1 MERINE
7 SSCKEVFDLF
17 QQLNQ
22 VPRASHH
29 EEKVSE
35 WLVSFAKEHDLEVI
49 QDEALNVIIK
59 KPGTEGY
66 EDSETIILQGHMDMV
81 AEKGEGSDHDFSKD
95 PIEFIV
101 DGDFVRANNTT
112 LGADNGIAVAYALAI
127 LVSEDIPHP
136 PLEVLITTNEE
147 NGMDG
152 AFALDPSHLQ
162 GRRLINIDSE
172 VEGELLVS
180 CAGGIGS
187 VTSLPISKKSVSLNT
202 VVEIKAT
209 DFIGGHSG
217 LEINKQRGNATQ
229 ILARILRDTAKDME
243 FELVS
248 IDGGSKHNAIP
259 RNAMAKICVAE
270 ENVSKFEEL
279 AQEWTQTIETE
290 FHNIENGAKI
300 VVSQLDETIEEVM
313 DQDTRDKALAIICL
327 TPTGIVNMST
337 DIEGLV
343 QTSNNLGV
351 VTTHDD
357 KVTFESTTRSSVRT
371 MKFDIAGRI
380 EQIADALGATVE
392 FDQGYPEWQFAQE
405 SKLRDVFAEAYK
417 EQYGKDPV
425 ITAIHAGLECG
436 VFSEKFDG
444 KIDLVSFGPNL
455 FEVHTAGEKMD
466 IASVERTYDHLK
478 LALSKLK

>member
-7 SSCKEVFDLF
+7 SSCKEVFEVF
-17 QQLNQ
+17 QELNQ
-22 VPRASHH
+22 VPRASEH
-29 EEKVSE
+29 EEKVSA
-35 WLVSFAKEHDLEVI
+35 WLVEFAKKHELEVI

-66 EDSETIILQGHMDMV
+66 ENAETIIIQGHMDMV
-81 AEKGEGSDHDFSKD
+81 AEKGEGSDHDFDND

-101 DGDFVRANNTT
+101 DGDFIRANNTT
-112 LGADNGIAVAYALAI
+112 LGADNGIAVAYALTI
-127 LVSEDIPHP
+127 LKSTDIPHP

-152 AFALDPSHLQ
+152 AFALNPEHLQ

-180 CAGGIGS
+180 CAGGIGA
-187 VTSLPISKKSVSLNT
+187 VTSLPLNT
-202 VVEIKAT
+202 VAPTLDTTIEVKVT
-209 DFIGGHSG
+209 GLKGGHSG
-217 LEINKQRGNATQ
+217 LEINRQRGNATQ
-229 ILARILRDTAKDME
+229 LLARILRDLSKDVT

-248 IDGGSKHNAIP
+248 INGGSKHNAIP
-259 RNAMAKICVAE
+259 RNAVAKVVVASE
-270 ENVSKFEEL
+270 GVEIFE
-279 AQEWTQTIETE
+279 AAAKEWTSALKAE
-290 FHNIENGAKI
+290 FHSIDEDVMVEVAK
-300 VVSQLDETIEEVM
+300 LDETVDAVM
-313 DQDTRDKALAIICL
+313 DKATQENTLAIINL
-327 TPTGIVNMST
+327 TPTGVINMST

-351 VTTHDD
+351 VVTHDD
-357 KVTFESTTRSSVRT
+357 EVTFESTIRSSVRT
-371 MKFDIAGRI
+371 MKFDIAGRL
-380 EQIADALGATVE
+380 EQIASLTGASIE
-392 FDQGYPEWQFAQE
+392 FDQGYPEWQYAQE
-405 SKLRDVFAEAYK
+405 SKLRDAFAEAYK
-417 EQYGKDPV
+417 EFYGKDPV

-444 KIDLVSFGPNL
+444 NIDLISFGPNL

-466 IASVERTYDHLK
+466 IASVERTFEHLK

>member
-7 SSCKEVFDLF
+7 SSCKEVFELF

-22 VPRASHH
+22 VPRASQH
-29 EEKVSE
+29 EEAVSE
-35 WLVSFAKEHDLEVI
+35 WLVSFAKDHNLEVV

-66 EDSETIILQGHMDMV
+66 ENSETIILQGHMDMV

-127 LVSEDIPHP
+127 LVSDDIPHP

-162 GRRLINIDSE
+162 GRRLVNIDSE

-187 VTSLPISKKSVSLNT
+187 VTSLPITKTAPKLNT
-202 VVEIKAT
+202 VVELKAT

-217 LEINKQRGNATQ
+217 LEIIKQRGNATQ
-229 ILARILRDTAKDME
+229 ILARVLRDMAKDID

-248 IDGGSKHNAIP
+248 IDGGTKHNAIP
-259 RNAMAKICVAE
+259 RNAVAKICLADGQVTRL
-270 ENVSKFEEL
+270 EEL
-279 AQEWTQTIETE
+279 TKDWTHTLQTE
-290 FHNIENGAKI
+290 FHSIEDGAKI
-300 VVSQLDETIEEVM
+300 VATKLDETVKEVM
-313 DQDTRDKALAIICL
+313 DQESRDKTLAIICL
-327 TPTGIVNMST
+327 TPTGVINMST

-343 QTSNNLGV
+343 QTSNNLGIV
-351 VTTHDD
+351 ITHEN
-357 KVTFESTTRSSVRT
+357 KVTLESTVRSSVRT
-371 MKFDIAGRI
+371 MKFDIAHRI
-380 EQIADALGATVE
+380 EQLASILGASIE
-392 FDQGYPEWQFAQE
+392 FDQGYPEWQYSQE
-405 SKLRDVFAEAYK
+405 SKLRDVFAEAYE
-417 EQYGKDPV
+417 EQYGEEPV

-444 KIDLVSFGPNL
+444 EIDLVSFGPNL
-455 FEVHTAGEKMD
+455 FEVHTSGEKME
-466 IASVERTYDHLK
+466 IASVERTFELLK
-478 LALSKLK
+478 LALSNLK